1 MILASHKCWC
11 QKCHTVTQY
20 SLPESRGG
28 CEGAQI
34 QLSNIMLHASARS
47 SFRHTAL
54 LQIQQGHF
62 VIFSL
67 ISRHRATE
75 PAPNHYNIINATQ
88 SNYEQLIR
96 NITHATKKQTNA
108 TIKQTIPSKLLENVT
123 SHCTY
128 TTGKQQSRTERK
140 TSLTEC
146 ASAERQYF
154 PSTIF

>member
-54 LQIQQGHF
+54 LQIQLGHF

-88 SNYEQLIR
+88 SKSPKVCKSR
-96 NITHATKKQTNA
+96 NKQTN
-108 TIKQTIPSKLLENVT
+108 TKIKKHLSITPIRPFCISYLDIFYL
-123 SHCTY
+123 
-128 TTGKQQSRTERK
+128 SR
-140 TSLTEC
+140 
-146 ASAERQYF
+146 
-154 PSTIF
+154 